1 MAAIDQNQTK
11 EKLLKY
17 ASFCDHDDQM
27 IDAIVER
34 LRGPGSTAAITSDKY
49 SLSDH
54 YVREI
59 VSNVFLDPRL
69 GNIRRGP
76 LDRESVVERIN
87 QNLNDNQNFSKSAAN
102 KGLRELWIY
111 NANASGDL
119 ASISLAAGLIS
130 QFKASGISILVSC
143 SNIVLRTPDF
153 SKWTKK
159 ARLNLWKFD
168 LPDNDMKSMFV
179 ANARIRG
186 SIHTA
191 RELISELNDPKSE
204 RDLDYYFPAP
214 EAPKIIPIQDTS
226 RHKKK
231 VSQPDKKKRSF
242 HAKKSQEHKIPLI
255 TAMIGCVV
263 LSVGLTGSLFWG
275 EISKNQ
281 SILNLIGSLS
291 IFKERDQIT
300 YENSSSVLIHED
312 PIVPAEVSS
321 HVEQNTS
328 NENPV
333 QLPTTL
339 KKETISSEREYPAE
353 RKVENSVA
361 LTTPKAINKES
372 REKDKQVNKETN
384 LRVQGAA
391 SNSKNPLAIP
401 EDRGRRFTLP
411 IVGGDHYLQAA
422 AFSRRAS
429 ADRWIRSQN
438 GGEEFRVAKKIN
450 GFWVVLLGPFSE
462 FDAKRQQDLKATEN
476 KKYLILDGGDLDPL
490 WIF

>member
-1 MAAIDQNQTK
+1 M
-11 EKLLKY
+11 
-17 ASFCDHDDQM
+17 
-27 IDAIVER
+27 
-34 LRGPGSTAAITSDKY
+34 
-49 SLSDH
+49 
-54 YVREI
+54 
-59 VSNVFLDPRL
+59 
-69 GNIRRGP
+69 
-76 LDRESVVERIN
+76 
-87 QNLNDNQNFSKSAAN
+87 
-102 KGLRELWIY
+102 RELWIY

-159 ARLNLWKFD
+159 ARLNLWKFE

-300 YENSSSVLIHED
+300 YENSSSVLIHEE

-328 NENPV
+328 NENRV
-333 QLPTTL
+333 QLPTAL
-339 KKETISSEREYPAE
+339 KKETISSEREDPAE

-361 LTTPKAINKES
+361 LTTPKTINKEP

-384 LRVQGAA
+384 LRVQGEA

-401 EDRGRRFTLP
+401 EDRGRRITLP
-411 IVGGDHYLQAA
+411 IVGGDHYLQAG

-438 GGEEFRVAKKIN
+438 GGENSELRKNKRILG
-450 GFWVVLLGPFSE
+450 GFVSPFSE
-462 FDAKRQQDLKATEN
+462 FDAKRQQDLKRPRTRN
-476 KKYLILDGGDLDPL
+476 TL
-490 WIF
+490 F